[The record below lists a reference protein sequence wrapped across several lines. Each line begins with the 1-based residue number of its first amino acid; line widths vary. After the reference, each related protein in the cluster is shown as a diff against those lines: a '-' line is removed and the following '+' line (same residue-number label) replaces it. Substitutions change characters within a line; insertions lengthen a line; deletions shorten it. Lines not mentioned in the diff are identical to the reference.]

1 MNDVPPRKEGTG
13 QKKKYGSREVNAIE
27 RTIEKNPH
35 LTSRELKMRMPRLLK
50 NLSARTVRRI
60 LDIDLDRP
68 ARVAPEK
75 IFLTDEMKVRRV
87 EWATTNLRRRKSYW
101 ESVLFIDEVMF
112 EATGGGGSW
121 RLVRRPRGTPRHDP
135 KFCRSK
141 YKKPRKVMALAGISA
156 SGARFL
162 TFLPPGVNMN
172 SEQYTKMMK
181 GAPMRIS
188 RRDKLVILQD
198 LSRVHT
204 SKKTQA
210 FFKKHQL
217 NPLLLPGNSLD
228 YRTMEK
234 IVLHLLTPFSSQAI
248 LLTATLSSIV
258 SPWSRGSWRRSPRGT
273 WPR

>member
-1 MNDVPPRKEGTG
+1 MANRVNVSRCTISRLKSRKAADNVNDVPPRRRGTG

-27 RTIEKNPH
+27 KLIDKNPN
-35 LTSRELKMRMPRLLK
+35 LTSRDLKMRMPRLLK
-50 NLSARTVRRI
+50 NLSPRTVRRI
-60 LDIDLDRP
+60 LDVDLDRP

-75 IFLTDEMKVRRV
+75 IYLTDEMKARRV
-87 EWATTNLRRRKSYW
+87 EWATTNLRRKKTYW
-101 ESVLFIDEVMF
+101 ERVLFIDEVMF

-135 KFCRSK
+135 KYCRPK

-162 TFLPPGVNMN
+162 SFLPPGVNMN
-172 SEQYTKMMK
+172 SDQYTKMLTA
-181 GAPMRIS
+181 APLRIS
-188 RRDKLVILQD
+188 RRDELVILQD

-210 FFKKHQL
+210 FFKKQRL

-234 IVLHLLTPFSSQAI
+234 IVMYLLTPFSS
-248 LLTATLSSIV
+248 
-258 SPWSRGSWRRSPRGT
+258 
-273 WPR
+273 